1 MIRGP
6 GPGTPTVDHVA
17 KARAAWGDALPDWVL
32 ALAEAAQETTQ
43 RAAGEAVGY
52 SPTTVSEVIANRYR
66 GDLTKVET
74 MVRGALMGATVMC
87 PVLDEIGRDQCRREQ
102 TTPFRA
108 TNSTRARL
116 RRACRS
122 CPNREVKS

>member
-6 GPGTPTVDHVA
+6 SPGSTSVDHVA
-17 KARAAWGDALPDWVL
+17 KARSAWGVDLADWVI
-32 ALAEAAQETTQ
+32 ALAEAAQATSQ
-43 RAAGEAVGY
+43 RVAGERIGY
-52 SPTTVSEVIANRYR
+52 SAATVSEVISKRYR
-66 GDLTKVET
+66 GDLGKLEQ

-116 RRACRS
+116 RRACRT
-122 CPNREVKS
+122 CQNREVKS